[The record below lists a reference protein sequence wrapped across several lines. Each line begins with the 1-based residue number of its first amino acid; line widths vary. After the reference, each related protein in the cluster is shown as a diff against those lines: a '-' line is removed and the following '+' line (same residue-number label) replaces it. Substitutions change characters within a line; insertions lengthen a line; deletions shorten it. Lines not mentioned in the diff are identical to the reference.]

1 VREAGALCG
10 DPARVVVA
18 GDSAGGNLAA
28 VVSQLA
34 RDAGGPCPAAQ
45 LLIYPATDL
54 STKRASVKL
63 FSSGFF
69 LTERDMDWYKDH
81 YAPDHSQWRDPRM
94 SPLLTEDPRGLPP
107 AIVATAGFD
116 VLRDEGEEYA
126 RRLQQAGV
134 RVELRRVAGQIHGF
148 ANATGVSPSARTAM
162 TAVARS
168 LRALIAV

>member
-1 VREAGALCG
+1 
-10 DPARVVVA
+10 
-18 GDSAGGNLAA
+18 
-28 VVSQLA
+28 
-34 RDAGGPCPAAQ
+34 
-45 LLIYPATDL
+45 
-54 STKRASVKL
+54 
-63 FSSGFF
+63 
-69 LTERDMDWYKDH
+69 
-81 YAPDHSQWRDPRM
+81 M

-134 RVELRRVAGQIHGF
+134 RVELHRVAGQIHGF

-168 LRALIAV
+168 LRALVAV